1 MRVNN
6 TIVKPLITEKSSRLT
21 QSNVYAFEVHMNSD
35 KHSIA
40 EVLKILYG
48 VEVGTVRIVTRKGKE
63 RRIGRTNKTK
73 MLPDRKIA
81 YVHITKGTIELFPK
95 A

>member
-6 TIVKPLITEKSSRLT
+6 IIVKPIITEKSSRLT
-21 QSNVYAFEVHMNSD
+21 QSNVYAFEVHMNAD
-35 KHSIA
+35 KNKVA
-40 EVLKILYG
+40 EIVKTLYG
-48 VEVGTVRIVTRKGKE
+48 VEVDTVRIITRKGKE
-63 RRIGRTNKTK
+63 KRIGRTYKTK
-73 MLPDRKIA
+73 KMADKKIA